1 MQSALIYSISIGSV
15 YLLDSQ
21 DGGLRDELAVDH
33 DAHQRGGELRD
44 VVAHPRRRGEAVALA
59 ELILRPT
66 QALFIPLPEDVF
78 RSGPKLTIPTHAT
91 NRLRPFLE
99 SAERLYSACIGAQN
113 PSPRANTPGAAL
125 ALLLTFARRVK
136 LPVPNRAKGWPWYVV
151 LMLGTLR

>member
-1 MQSALIYSISIGSV
+1 MQCSPPSSTVGSA

-33 DAHQRGGELRD
+33 DAHQRGGELCD

-59 ELILRPT
+59 ELVLRPT
-66 QALFIPLPEDVF
+66 QALFIPLPEDVS
-78 RSGPKLTIPTHAT
+78 RSGPKLTIPTQPT
-91 NRLRPFLE
+91 NRLRPCAE
-99 SAERLYSACIGAQN
+99 SVVRLYSACIGAQK

-125 ALLLTFARRVK
+125 ALLLTFARSVK